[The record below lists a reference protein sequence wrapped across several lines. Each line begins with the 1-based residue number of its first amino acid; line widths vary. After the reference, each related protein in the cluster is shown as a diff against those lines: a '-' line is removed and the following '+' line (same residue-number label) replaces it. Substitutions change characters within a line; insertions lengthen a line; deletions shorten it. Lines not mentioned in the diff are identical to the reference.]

1 MSFMLFRTIWI
12 TLRASNYTTRAFE
25 DTIRGLKKVQREQLK
40 FRMNAAKNIFAV
52 GTMYLAFGVIAAF
65 VMSAVMNASK
75 SGQRVMENFGK
86 RVGKSMEKL
95 SAALATMLKPML
107 DIVATVLEF
116 AVAIPLFKEVAALAM
131 ILGTAFL
138 IVMGITKMLGAVT
151 EMLAIKHIV
160 AGISTGIHAKM
171 IQTQLLPATQAQT
184 VATYG
189 LGQALLFVGA
199 GFAVAF
205 GAVFMVYQIFGKLP
219 AIILGVVIAMIAL
232 LVVVLALANVLTL
245 GMATKFALVGA
256 AVGGLVGA
264 AAVASMPEHQMGT
277 SFVREGGFAR
287 VHAGEEIISARESRV
302 HPRWEKGQELV
313 KRSYWN
319 VNVTMG
325 DVHTKA
331 DEETMIPLLKRAL
344 KESLDNK

>member
-25 DTIRGLKKVQREQLK
+25 DTIRGMKKLQREQLK
-40 FRMNAAKNIFAV
+40 FKMNAAKNIFAV
-52 GTMYLAFGVIAAF
+52 GTMYLAFGVIAGF
-65 VMSAVMNASK
+65 VMAGVMNASK
-75 SGQRVMENFGK
+75 AGQRVMENFGK

-95 SAALATMLKPML
+95 STALAAILRPML
-107 DIVATVLEF
+107 DIVASVLEF
-116 AVAIPLFKEVAALAM
+116 AVAIPLFKEVAAVAM
-131 ILGTAFL
+131 ILGTGFL
-138 IVMGITKMLGAVT
+138 IVMGITKVFGAAMAMLS
-151 EMLAIKHIV
+151 IKHMAAAIAV
-160 AGISTGIHAKM
+160 KLHAKS
-171 IQTQLLPATQAQT
+171 IASDWTVATKVAT

-219 AIILGVVIAMIAL
+219 AIILGVVIAMVAL

-245 GMATKFALVGA
+245 GMATKYALVGA

-277 SFVREGGFAR
+277 SFVREGGYAK

-319 VNVTMG
+319 VNVTMEN
-325 DVHTKA
+325 VHTKA

>member
-25 DTIRGLKKVQREQLK
+25 DTIRGLRKVQRDQLK

-52 GTMYLAFGVIAAF
+52 GTMYLAFGVIAVSVLSQ
-65 VMSAVMNASK
+65 VMAASTL
-75 SGQRVMENFGK
+75 GTRVMENFGK
-86 RVGKSMEKL
+86 RVGKSVEKL
-95 SAALATMLKPML
+95 SMALATILKPIL
-107 DIVATVLEF
+107 DIVAGVLEL
-116 AVAIPLFKEVAALAM
+116 AIAIPLFKEIAAGGM
-131 ILGTAFL
+131 ILAVGFL
-138 IVMGITKMLGAVT
+138 FMMGASKMYKGAL
-151 EMLAIKHIV
+151 EMLNVKHLASAIN
-160 AGISTGIHAKM
+160 TRIHAKM

-199 GFAVAF
+199 GFIAAF
-205 GAVFMVYQIFGKLP
+205 GAVFMVYQIFGKMP

-325 DVHTKA
+325 DIHTKA